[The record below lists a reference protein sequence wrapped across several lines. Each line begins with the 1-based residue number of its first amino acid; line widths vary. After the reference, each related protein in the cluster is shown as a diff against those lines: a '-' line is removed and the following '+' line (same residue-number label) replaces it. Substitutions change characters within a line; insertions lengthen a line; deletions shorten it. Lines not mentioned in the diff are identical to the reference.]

1 MDIQRTGTLDST
13 STVQRNTTRRE
24 ATAPTLNEQDFSH
37 TDALR
42 GALDNLPSSRPEKV
56 RYARDL
62 ASNVEYPPTKTIRQ
76 LSNLLAVKMQ
86 DAMPPRQQDTISQ

>member
-1 MDIQRTGTLDST
+1 MDIQRTGTLDSM
-13 STVQRNTTRRE
+13 SKVQRNTTRRE

-86 DAMPPRQQDTISQ
+86 DPMAL